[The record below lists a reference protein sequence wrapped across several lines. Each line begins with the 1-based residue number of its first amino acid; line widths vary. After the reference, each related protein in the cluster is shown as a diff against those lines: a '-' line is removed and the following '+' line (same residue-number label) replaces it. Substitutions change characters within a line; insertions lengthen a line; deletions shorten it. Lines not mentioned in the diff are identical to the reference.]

1 MVELRSPA
9 RARRHQRRPNVRP
22 LTQLASGAA
31 RRLASSTSGYI
42 EASPA
47 QPPNLVVR
55 VGTGTDGAKF
65 PSAVAVLQAAAP
77 TVRVPE
83 VLYADTSGRA
93 LRYPVMV
100 LRRLRGT
107 PLSRSWPD
115 LDVASRVAA
124 LEQVTG
130 ELERLHAIAPAAVPG
145 AGFPDPW
152 WASRVA
158 LIDGELA
165 RHRDAGSFPAGW
177 VERMARHLAD
187 HRDALTGAPPP
198 GVLHGDVNW
207 GNALFDGDRLTGLID
222 LDESHPGPAEED
234 AWGVLFATELET
246 ERWMPLA
253 RLRDLPGFDLSAP
266 GVLARYRIFVRSCG
280 DDVVRRSDAVQLWA
294 VARGPEAAQ
303 RRLALDQAAVPD
315 GCDERRVPATPRRA
329 VRETGRHRVRVHGA
343 P

>member
-1 MVELRSPA
+1 MFEQPDKSPDDLVDSVVYPTLEA
-9 RARRHQRRPNVRP
+9 AALPRPDRVSRVAEGVGNHVYF
-22 LTQLASGAA
+22 AG
-31 RRLASSTSGYI
+31 
-42 EASPA
+42 ED
-47 QPPNLVVR
+47 LVVR

-152 WASRVA
+152 WTSRVA
-158 LIDGELA
+158 FIDGELA
-165 RHRDAGSFPAGW
+165 RHRDAESFPAGW
-177 VERMARHLAD
+177 LDLMARYLAD
-187 HRDALTGAPPP
+187 HHDALTGAPPP

-222 LDESHPGPAEED
+222 FDDSHTGPAEED
-234 AWGVLFATELET
+234 SWDVLFET

-253 RLRDLPGFDLSAP
+253 RLRDLPGFDLSIP
-266 GVLARYRIFVRSCG
+266 GVLARYRINEIESILLLLSG
-280 DDVVRRSDAVQLWA
+280 TLSWKT
-294 VARGPEAAQ
+294 PEAA
-303 RRLALDQAAVPD
+303 RKDAFETYRDAFESERIAHLLVAV
-315 GCDERRVPATPRRA
+315 A
-329 VRETGRHRVRVHGA
+329 
-343 P
+343 

>member
-1 MVELRSPA
+1 MFEQRDDLVDSVVYPTLEAAALPRPD
-9 RARRHQRRPNVRP
+9 RVRRVAEGVGNHVYF
-22 LTQLASGAA
+22 AG
-31 RRLASSTSGYI
+31 
-42 EASPA
+42 ED
-47 QPPNLVVR
+47 LVVR

-107 PLSRSWPD
+107 PLSRSWPA
-115 LDVASRVAA
+115 LDVARRVAA
-124 LEQVTG
+124 LEQVAG

-152 WASRVA
+152 WTSLVA

-177 VERMARHLAD
+177 LDRMARYLAD
-187 HRDALTGAPPP
+187 HHDALTGAPPP

-222 LDESHPGPAEED
+222 FDEAHAGPAEED
-234 AWGVLFATELET
+234 AWCLLFATELET

-266 GVLARYRIFVRSCG
+266 GALARYRIGEIENILLLLSG
-280 DDVVRRSDAVQLWA
+280 TLSWKT
-294 VARGPEAAQ
+294 PEAA
-303 RRLALDQAAVPD
+303 REDAFETFRDAFESERIAYLLEAV
-315 GCDERRVPATPRRA
+315 A
-329 VRETGRHRVRVHGA
+329 
-343 P
+343 

>member
-1 MVELRSPA
+1 MFEQPDKSPDDLIHSVVYPTLEA
-9 RARRHQRRPNVRP
+9 AALPRPDRVSRVAEGVGNHVYF
-22 LTQLASGAA
+22 AG
-31 RRLASSTSGYI
+31 
-42 EASPA
+42 ED
-47 QPPNLVVR
+47 LVVR

-152 WASRVA
+152 WSSRVA
-158 LIDGELA
+158 VIDRELA
-165 RHRDAGSFPAGW
+165 RNRNAGSFPAGW
-177 VERMARHLAD
+177 LDLMARYLAD
-187 HRDALTGAPPP
+187 HHDALTGAPPP

-222 LDESHPGPAEED
+222 FDDSHTGPAEED
-234 AWGVLFATELET
+234 SWDVLFET

-253 RLRDLPGFDLSAP
+253 RLRDLPGFDLSIP
-266 GVLARYRIFVRSCG
+266 GVLARYRINEIESILLLLSG
-280 DDVVRRSDAVQLWA
+280 TLSWKT
-294 VARGPEAAQ
+294 PEAA
-303 RRLALDQAAVPD
+303 RKDAFETYRDAFESERIAHLLVAV
-315 GCDERRVPATPRRA
+315 A
-329 VRETGRHRVRVHGA
+329 
-343 P
+343 

>member
-1 MVELRSPA
+1 MFEQPDKSPDDLVDSVVYPTLEA
-9 RARRHQRRPNVRP
+9 AALPRPDRVSRVAEGVGNHVYF
-22 LTQLASGAA
+22 AG
-31 RRLASSTSGYI
+31 
-42 EASPA
+42 ED
-47 QPPNLVVR
+47 LVVR

-152 WASRVA
+152 WTSRVA

-177 VERMARHLAD
+177 LDRMARHLAN

-198 GVLHGDVNW
+198 GVLHGDINW

-266 GVLARYRIFVRSCG
+266 GVLARYLIGEIEDILLLLSG
-280 DDVVRRSDAVQLWA
+280 TLSWKT
-294 VARGPEAAQ
+294 PEAA
-303 RRLALDQAAVPD
+303 REDAFETYRDAFESERIAHLLEAV
-315 GCDERRVPATPRRA
+315 AS
-329 VRETGRHRVRVHGA
+329 
-343 P
+343 

>member
-1 MVELRSPA
+1 MFEQPDRSPDDLVDSVVYPTLEA
-9 RARRHQRRPNVRP
+9 AALPRPDRVSRVAEGVGNHVYF
-22 LTQLASGAA
+22 AG
-31 RRLASSTSGYI
+31 
-42 EASPA
+42 ED
-47 QPPNLVVR
+47 LVVR
-55 VGTGTDGAKF
+55 VGTGTDGASF
-65 PSAVAVLQAAAP
+65 PTAVAVLQAAAP

-124 LEQVTG
+124 LEQVAG
-130 ELERLHAIAPAAVPG
+130 ELERLHAIAPASVPG

-152 WASRVA
+152 WASQVA
-158 LIDGELA
+158 SIDRELA

-177 VERMARHLAD
+177 LDRMARYLAD
-187 HRDALTGAPPP
+187 HHDALTGAPPP

-222 LDESHPGPAEED
+222 FDDSHAGPAEED
-234 AWGVLFATELET
+234 SWDVLFET

-253 RLRDLPGFDLSAP
+253 RLRDLPGFDLSIP
-266 GVLARYRIFVRSCG
+266 GVLARCRINEIESILLLLSG
-280 DDVVRRSDAVQLWA
+280 TLSWKT
-294 VARGPEAAQ
+294 PEAA
-303 RRLALDQAAVPD
+303 REDAFETYRDAFETERIAHLLDAVA
-315 GCDERRVPATPRRA
+315 E
-329 VRETGRHRVRVHGA
+329 
-343 P
+343 